1 MELKK
6 IAKRNE
12 RREKRVS
19 NDKKRPKVGLN
30 TVFIIAKG
38 VLKWL
43 KTTIRIG
50 PISITCLISEVPHF
64 YNPKNLKMSGKTEPD
79 EN

>member
-19 NDKKRPKVGLN
+19 NDKKRPKVGSIWHLSVRRGFEMSQNHHSNWPNLN
-30 TVFIIAKG
+30 H
-38 VLKWL
+38 
-43 KTTIRIG
+43 
-50 PISITCLISEVPHF
+50 VPD
-64 YNPKNLKMSGKTEPD
+64 S
-79 EN
+79 

>member
-19 NDKKRPKVGLN
+19 NDKKRPKVGQ
-30 TVFIIAKG
+30 T
-38 VLKWL
+38 
-43 KTTIRIG
+43 
-50 PISITCLISEVPHF
+50 
-64 YNPKNLKMSGKTEPD
+64 
-79 EN
+79 

>member
-19 NDKKRPKVGLN
+19 NDKKRPKV
-30 TVFIIAKG
+30 
-38 VLKWL
+38 
-43 KTTIRIG
+43 RIFLTLLPLG
-50 PISITCLISEVPHF
+50 ALAHKLFWPIKPLVQ
-64 YNPKNLKMSGKTEPD
+64 LG
-79 EN
+79 

>member
-19 NDKKRPKVGLN
+19 NDKKRPKVGWYLS
-30 TVFIIAKG
+30 VRMWYLSVRRRLRDGSKPPFESAQSQS
-38 VLKWL
+38 
-43 KTTIRIG
+43 RA
-50 PISITCLISEVPHF
+50 
-64 YNPKNLKMSGKTEPD
+64 
-79 EN
+79 

>member
-19 NDKKRPKVGLN
+19 NDKKRPKVGSMWYLSLRRGG
-30 TVFIIAKG
+30 FEMAQ
-38 VLKWL
+38 
-43 KTTIRIG
+43 
-50 PISITCLISEVPHF
+50 SHH
-64 YNPKNLKMSGKTEPD
+64 
-79 EN
+79 

>member
-19 NDKKRPKVGLN
+19 NDKKRQKVGSTWYLLVVKS
-30 TVFIIAKG
+30 TF
-38 VLKWL
+38 
-43 KTTIRIG
+43 
-50 PISITCLISEVPHF
+50 F
-64 YNPKNLKMSGKTEPD
+64 MD
-79 EN
+79 ENPNLFLAASK

>member
-19 NDKKRPKVGLN
+19 NDKKRPKVGSMWYLS
-30 TVFIIAKG
+30 VRRRLRDGSKPPFELAQSQS
-38 VLKWL
+38 
-43 KTTIRIG
+43 RA
-50 PISITCLISEVPHF
+50 
-64 YNPKNLKMSGKTEPD
+64 
-79 EN
+79 